1 MNWIQQP
8 VTLEGKRTR
17 LVPLSEKYFEEL
29 IALAADKAIW
39 THLPADR
46 SNRDVMLTELKS
58 AILKRL
64 SGEQYPFVVIDK
76 ITDKVIGSTR
86 FMDMHP
92 EHRKLEIGYTW
103 YTPACWGSGYNTE
116 AKLLMLTYCFEVLKT
131 IRVQFV
137 TKEQNLRSR
146 AAIQKIG
153 ATFEGVLRNERLT
166 ESGPRNTAV
175 YSITD
180 TEWSQVKAMLTEKV
194 NQLVA

>member
-8 VTLEGKRTR
+8 ITLEGKHTR

-29 IALAADKAIW
+29 MALAADKAIW

-46 SNRDVMLTELKS
+46 SDRAVMQTELKS

-64 SGEQYPFVVIDK
+64 SGEQYPFVIIDK
-76 ITDKVIGSTR
+76 MTDNVIGSTR

-92 EHRKLEIGYTW
+92 EHKKLEIGYTW
-103 YTPACWGSGYNTE
+103 YTPDYWGKGYNTE
-116 AKLLMLTYCFEVLKT
+116 CKLLMLTYCFEALNT
-131 IRVQFV
+131 IRVQLV

-153 ATFEGVLRNERLT
+153 ATFEGILRNERIQQN
-166 ESGPRNTAV
+166 GPRNTAM
-175 YSITD
+175 YSIID
-180 TEWSQVKAMLTEKV
+180 AEWPHVKKMLTEKV
-194 NQLVA
+194 NILFT